1 MQEQGLGDMAVL
13 TWVGL
18 LAPTGTPEDIRA
30 LLSRNVMEILKE
42 PAVRESIVQQG
53 SLLSPLPMKEFGA
66 FLAQDI
72 ERWANIVQEARVALA
87 Q

>member
-1 MQEQGLGDMAVL
+1 
-13 TWVGL
+13 
-18 LAPTGTPEDIRA
+18 
-30 LLSRNVMEILKE
+30 MEILKE